1 MNSFNNED
9 TFFELTQ
16 KAEQEEK
23 DQHLQKCRVIHLW
36 GAAYYDK
43 DEAEYYGSR
52 NKAGEHYY
60 DEKILSFPAANVEII
75 TTVVEYQ
82 KQQANKISK

>member
-36 GAAYYDK
+36 GAAYYNK
-43 DEAEYYGSR
+43 DEDFKSLIFFET
-52 NKAGEHYY
+52 
-60 DEKILSFPAANVEII
+60 D
-75 TTVVEYQ
+75 
-82 KQQANKISK
+82 

>member
-23 DQHLQKCRVIHLW
+23 DQHLQKCRVIHLR
-36 GAAYYDK
+36 GAAYYNKDEDFKDTLDKIDLSVLTDK
-43 DEAEYYGSR
+43 DGKITINLDSVVPF
-52 NKAGEHYY
+52 NVI
-60 DEKILSFPAANVEII
+60 ILSR
-75 TTVVEYQ
+75 
-82 KQQANKISK
+82 

>member
-36 GAAYYDK
+36 GASYYDK
-43 DEAEYYGSR
+43 DEDFKSLIFFIFL
-52 NKAGEHYY
+52 KLIKCWLL
-60 DEKILSFPAANVEII
+60 KIIGVFSYLPQNL
-75 TTVVEYQ
+75 YCY
-82 KQQANKISK
+82 KKD

>member
-1 MNSFNNED
+1 MKSFNNED

-36 GAAYYDK
+36 GAAYYILT
-43 DEAEYYGSR
+43 SNNFVPQ
-52 NKAGEHYY
+52 NK
-60 DEKILSFPAANVEII
+60 KS
-75 TTVVEYQ
+75 T
-82 KQQANKISK
+82 K

>member
-16 KAEQEEK
+16 KAEQKEK

-36 GAAYYDK
+36 GAAYYNK
-43 DEAEYYGSR
+43 DEDFKSL
-52 NKAGEHYY
+52 
-60 DEKILSFPAANVEII
+60 IFFIF
-75 TTVVEYQ
+75 
-82 KQQANKISK
+82 

>member
-1 MNSFNNED
+1 MIIFQFIGIRMQSKRSSHLTTLMKSFNNED

-36 GAAYYDK
+36 GAAYYNK
-43 DEAEYYGSR
+43 DEDFKSL
-52 NKAGEHYY
+52 
-60 DEKILSFPAANVEII
+60 IFFIF
-75 TTVVEYQ
+75 
-82 KQQANKISK
+82 

>member
-23 DQHLQKCRVIHLW
+23 DQHLQKCRVTHLW
-36 GAAYYDK
+36 GAAYYNK
-43 DEAEYYGSR
+43 DEDFKSLIFFITCHLHM
-52 NKAGEHYY
+52 KAMIY
-60 DEKILSFPAANVEII
+60 DIHCLFCTLYLDISLFLANILLIV
-75 TTVVEYQ
+75 
-82 KQQANKISK
+82 